1 MSGPENSAPGNA
13 ASGINLEDFASDV
26 GNTDVEPNDSGIG
39 GDKEV
44 INVSAID
51 QRQAILDV
59 PVKITAVVGN
69 VSMPVKD
76 LLKLGRGAI
85 VKLNKRLGEST
96 DIYANDRLIA
106 RGEILIVDEDHI
118 AVNMTEIMTGN
129 N

>member
-1 MSGPENSAPGNA
+1 MSGSENSAPGNA
-13 ASGINLEDFASDV
+13 AGGINLEDFASDV
-26 GNTDVEPNDSGIG
+26 GKTDVEPNDSGIG

>member
-1 MSGPENSAPGNA
+1 MSGSENSAPGKA
-13 ASGINLEDFASDV
+13 AGGINLEDFASDV
-26 GNTDVEPNDSGIG
+26 GKTDVEPNDSGIG

>member
-1 MSGPENSAPGNA
+1 MSGSENSAPGNA
-13 ASGINLEDFASDV
+13 AGGINLEDFASDV
-26 GNTDVEPNDSGIG
+26 GKTDVEPNDSGIG

-44 INVSAID
+44 INISAID

>member
-1 MSGPENSAPGNA
+1 MSGSENSAPGNPA
-13 ASGINLEDFASDV
+13 GGINLEDFASDV
-26 GNTDVEPNDSGIG
+26 GKTDVEPNDSGIG

>member
-1 MSGPENSAPGNA
+1 
-13 ASGINLEDFASDV
+13 
-26 GNTDVEPNDSGIG
+26 
-39 GDKEV
+39 
-44 INVSAID
+44 
-51 QRQAILDV
+51 
-59 PVKITAVVGN
+59 
-69 VSMPVKD
+69 MPVKD